1 MGFNSDTYYPISKKR
16 IILYDQERRQ
26 SSPINGRTMPKLEQ
40 LTIGEGR
47 KFQLSILSVDIVD
60 FTKIVMEYN
69 HKRMES
75 LRRIQSI
82 YLTEMTYIIND
93 NNGITEKYT
102 GDGILGMFGT
112 ESSDDLE
119 IAVQNS
125 IDCACS
131 IRAVFKDVLNPYLE
145 KEELSTLNYRIGIDC
160 GPVIIERVGMKGN
173 NQLSLSSPS
182 VNLAA
187 KLSKLADS
195 NSIYIGKD
203 VYDKLSDNEK
213 EYCSKVKK
221 TWEYSYPYYDY
232 NATWSKQ

>member
-16 IILYDQERRQ
+16 IILYDKERRQ

-60 FTKIVMEYN
+60 FTKIVMKYN
-69 HKRMES
+69 HKGMES

-93 NNGITEKYT
+93 YNGITEKYT

-125 IDCACS
+125 IDCACT
-131 IRAVFKDVLNPYLE
+131 IKAVFKEVLNPYLE

-187 KLSKLADS
+187 KLSKIADS
-195 NSIYIGKD
+195 NSVYVGKD
-203 VYDKLSDNEK
+203 VYGKLSDGEK
-213 EYCSKVKK
+213 KYCSEVKK
-221 TWEYSYPYYDY
+221 TWDYSYSYYKY
-232 NATWSKQ
+232 TATWSGQ